1 MGNSFEA
8 GGKIPL
14 ISFQA
19 PTVPENKIISITV
32 DSPARYISSCLLTSR
47 ETKLTIYY
55 NRITEIRAQ
64 KEVMRLLR
72 YLTTGLTLSFSVK
85 GTVLLKTQF

>member
-1 MGNSFEA
+1 MNSFEP

-14 ISFQA
+14 VSSRLLTA
-19 PTVPENKIISITV
+19 PENKIISITV
-32 DSPARYISSCLLTSR
+32 DSPARYISSCLLTGR
-47 ETKLTIYY
+47 RTKLAIYY

-72 YLTTGLTLSFSVK
+72 YLTAGLTLSFSVK